1 MQLLWLEMS
10 FNGEIMSLSYY
21 IELGFV
27 DFEHLFKA

>member
-10 FNGEIMSLSYY
+10 FNGEIMSLSY
-21 IELGFV
+21 LGLDIV